1 MAQGIG
7 GNLLARSIVVLGST
21 GSIGTQTLEVCKW
34 HQDDIEVVGLA
45 AGRNIDVLEG
55 QVRAFCPRIVG
66 IADSDAALA
75 FKDRVSDLRIE
86 IVSGKDAASEV
97 ASYEDA
103 DLAVCS
109 IVGMEGL
116 IPTLKAIESGKTIA
130 LATKEALISAEQI
143 VMNAASGRGV
153 KVLPIDSEHSAIFQ
167 CLQGNDIA
175 GVKRLILTAS
185 GGPFLRLSK
194 EEMETVTPKEA
205 LRHPTW
211 SMGPKVTIDSATL
224 MNKSLELI
232 EARWLFGVSPDVY
245 KRQT

>member
-1 MAQGIG
+1 M
-7 GNLLARSIVVLGST
+7 
-21 GSIGTQTLEVCKW
+21 
-34 HQDDIEVVGLA
+34 
-45 AGRNIDVLEG
+45 
-55 QVRAFCPRIVG
+55 
-66 IADSDAALA
+66 A

-130 LATKEALISAEQI
+130 LATKEALVSAGQI
-143 VMNAASGRGV
+143 VMDAASGRGV
-153 KVLPIDSEHSAIFQ
+153 KVLPIDSEHSPYF
-167 CLQGNDIA
+167 NDSKGTYSRSEKTDPHRI
-175 GVKRLILTAS
+175 RR
-185 GGPFLRLSK
+185 PFLRSQGRV
-194 EEMETVTPKEA
+194 ETVTPKEA

-224 MNKSLELI
+224 MNKSL
-232 EARWLFGVSPDVY
+232 
-245 KRQT
+245 